1 MASAAEKRIR
11 DKCEAALRAQF
22 PDARII
28 HELVV
33 KQGSCRLDLAA
44 VTPSRMVFIEI
55 KSERDVLNRLEKQAK
70 EARAVAD
77 LFRIVVAEKH
87 LAKAREAFGWS
98 GIVEE
103 DDFAREIG
111 THWARQQFMGTP
123 CSAPARLQMLW
134 SNELRIV
141 AQCHPKANRTEC
153 ILRAS
158 EYLTGS
164 EVRQRVCAALR
175 ARHFPRADP
184 PILSDLFPVET
195 KAIAA

>member
-1 MASAAEKRIR
+1 MGSEAEERIR
-11 DKCEAALRAQF
+11 AKCEAVLRAQY

-33 KQGSCRLDLAA
+33 RQGSCRLDLAA
-44 VTPSRMVFIEI
+44 VTPDRIAVVEI
-55 KSERDVLNRLEKQAK
+55 KSERDVLRRLDKQAK
-70 EARAVAD
+70 EAREVSD
-77 LFRIVVAEKH
+77 LFRVVVTQKH
-87 LAKAREAFGWS
+87 LAAAREALGWT
-98 GIVEE
+98 GVVEE

-111 THWARQQFMGTP
+111 TSWATKQFMGTP
-123 CSAPARLQMLW
+123 CNAPARLQMLW

-141 AQCHPKANRTEC
+141 AECGPRANRTDC

-158 EYLTGS
+158 EYFTGS
-164 EVRQRVCAALR
+164 EVRRRVCSALR

-184 PILSDLFPVET
+184 AILSELFPAET